1 MFRFDT
7 EERYDET
14 GKSYIHSISAKI
26 TLLAVFI
33 VVVSL
38 VGSMIN
44 ASSKSSDVVE
54 TVNAHYILSLAEMGA
69 QTIGNIPAEIATDEQ
84 FSRVV
89 SDISMKG
96 VDSAYAYLVSAD
108 GTMLYHPTADKIGK
122 TVENPVIKGVVSQ
135 LASGTVPEDAVVEY
149 DFNGAIKY
157 AGYALTPDHMIVVV
171 SADKSDIV
179 EPVNEMIRSMCIT
192 AAITLVVCVIIGYV
206 LSRFICAPLE
216 SLTEIIKNT
225 ANLNFSH
232 NAKSDGLCKRTDE
245 TGFMARELR
254 IMRKNLREMVANI
267 DTASQ
272 QITGNVD
279 GLKQVTETVDHMCS
293 DNSATSQQLA
303 AGMQETAATTVNIN
317 ENVGTMKDE
326 AERLTEMAEKGA
338 DVSNEIM
345 DRAKNL
351 RNKTVTA
358 SSRTMDMYTSVKEK
372 SEKAIEGS
380 KAVEKIN
387 ELTNTIMEI
396 SSQTGL
402 LALNASIE
410 AARAGEA
417 GRGFAVV
424 ATEIGS
430 LADQTSKAIADIG
443 NIVKAVNE
451 AVGNMTEC
459 LGETTEF
466 LETNVIEDYKEFE
479 KVGEQY
485 QEDADVFKSNM
496 NQVKDSMLQLSDLI
510 ESIAQAL
517 SGINDTVG
525 EAAVGVSDIAEKTSG
540 MVEKTGA
547 THDMV
552 SECYSCADNLR
563 EIVGK
568 FVLK

>member
-1 MFRFDT
+1 MKQEKVTF
-7 EERYDET
+7 
-14 GKSYIHSISAKI
+14 IHSISAKI

-44 ASSKSSDVVE
+44 ASSKSRKVVE
-54 TVNAHYILSLAEMGA
+54 NVNSNYILSLAEMGA
-69 QTIGNIPAEIATDEQ
+69 QTIGNVPADIATDEEY
-84 FSRVV
+84 SKI
-89 SDISMKG
+89 ISEINMTG
-96 VDSAYAYLVSAD
+96 VESAYAYLVSED
-108 GTMLYHPTADKIGK
+108 GTMIYHPTADKIGQP
-122 TVENPVIKGVVSQ
+122 VENTVVKEVVSQ
-135 LASGTVPEDAVVEY
+135 LASGTVPENAVVEY
-149 DFNGAIKY
+149 EFNGEIKY
-157 AGYALTPDHMIVVV
+157 AGYALTPDHMIVVIT
-171 SADKSDIV
+171 ADKDEIV
-179 EPVNEMIRSMCIT
+179 KPVNQMIWFMSIT
-192 AAITLVVCVIIGYV
+192 AGITLVVCVIIGYL
-206 LSRFICAPLE
+206 LSRFICTPLE
-216 SLTEIIKNT
+216 HLTEIIKNT
-225 ANLNFSH
+225 ADLNFSH
-232 NAKSDGLCKRTDE
+232 NAKSDDLCKRTDE

-254 IMRKNLREMVANI
+254 VMRRNLREMVANI

-317 ENVGTMKDE
+317 ENVGTMKEE
-326 AERLTEMAEKGA
+326 ADRLTEMAEKGA
-338 DVSNEIM
+338 DVSNEVM

-351 RNKTVTA
+351 CNKTVTA
-358 SSRTMDMYTSVKEK
+358 SNRTMEMYTNVKEK

-459 LGETTEF
+459 LSETTGF
-466 LETNVIEDYKEFE
+466 LETTVLEDYKEFE
-479 KVGEQY
+479 QVGAQY
-485 QEDADVFKSNM
+485 QDDADVFKSNM

-525 EAAVGVSDIAEKTSG
+525 EAAVGVSDIASKTSG

-552 SECYSCADNLR
+552 SECYSCADELR

-568 FVLK
+568 FVLR

>member
-1 MFRFDT
+1 MKQEKVTF
-7 EERYDET
+7 
-14 GKSYIHSISAKI
+14 IHSISAKI

-33 VVVSL
+33 VVVSIG
-38 VGSMIN
+38 GSMLS
-44 ASSKSSDVVE
+44 ASSKSRSVVE
-54 TVNAHYILSLAEMGA
+54 TVNEHYILSLAEMGA
-69 QTIGNIPAEIATDEQ
+69 QTIANIPSEMATEEQ
-84 FSRVV
+84 FSKVV
-89 SDISMKG
+89 SEISMKG

-122 TVENPVIKGVVSQ
+122 SVENSVVKGIVSQ

-149 DFNGAIKY
+149 DFNGEIKY

-171 SADKSDIV
+171 SADKSEIV
-179 EPVNEMIRSMCIT
+179 EPVNQMVRSMSIT
-192 AAITLVVCVIIGYV
+192 AVITLVVCAIIGYL
-206 LSRFICAPLE
+206 LSRFICIPLGH
-216 SLTEIIKNT
+216 LTEIIKNT
-225 ANLNFSH
+225 ADLNFTH
-232 NAKSDGLCKRTDE
+232 NAKSDSLCKRKDE

-254 IMRKNLREMVANI
+254 VMRKNLREMVANI

-317 ENVGTMKDE
+317 ENVGTMKEE
-326 AERLTEMAEKGA
+326 ADRLTEMAEKGA
-338 DVSNEIM
+338 DVSNEVM
-345 DRAKNL
+345 DRAKSL
-351 RNKTVTA
+351 RNKTMTA
-358 SSRTMDMYTSVKEK
+358 SSRTMEMYTSVKEK

-459 LGETTEF
+459 LTETTEF

-479 KVGEQY
+479 QVGEQY
-485 QEDADVFKSNM
+485 QDDADVFKSNM

-525 EAAVGVSDIAEKTSG
+525 EAAVGVSDIASKTSG

-552 SECYSCADNLR
+552 SECYSCADELR
-563 EIVGK
+563 EIVGR
-568 FVLK
+568 FILR

>member
-1 MFRFDT
+1 MIRKKGTMKQEKVTF
-7 EERYDET
+7 
-14 GKSYIHSISAKI
+14 IHSISAKI

-38 VGSMIN
+38 VGSVIN
-44 ASSKSSDVVE
+44 ASSKSRKVVE
-54 TVNAHYILSLAEMGA
+54 NVNSNYILSLAEMGA
-69 QTIGNIPAEIATDEQ
+69 QTIGNIPADIATDEEY
-84 FSRVV
+84 SKI
-89 SDISMKG
+89 ISEINMTG
-96 VDSAYAYLVSAD
+96 VESAYAYLVSED
-108 GTMLYHPTADKIGK
+108 GMMIYHPTADKIGQP
-122 TVENPVIKGVVSQ
+122 VENSVVKEVVSQ

-149 DFNGAIKY
+149 EFNGGIKY
-157 AGYALTPDHMIVVV
+157 AGYALTPDHMIVVIT
-171 SADKSDIV
+171 ADKDEIV
-179 EPVNEMIRSMCIT
+179 APINKMIHSMIGVALIVMVVF
-192 AAITLVVCVIIGYV
+192 AAIGYL
-206 LSRFICAPLE
+206 LSRLICTPLGY
-216 SLTEIIKNT
+216 LTEIIKNT
-225 ANLNFSH
+225 ADLNFTH
-232 NAKSDGLCKRTDE
+232 NAKSDSLCKRTDE

-254 IMRKNLREMVANI
+254 IMRRNLREMVANI

-317 ENVGTMKDE
+317 ENVGTMKEE
-326 AERLTEMAEKGA
+326 ADRLTEMAEKGA
-338 DVSNEIM
+338 DVSNEVM
-345 DRAKNL
+345 DRAKSL
-351 RNKTVTA
+351 RDKTVTA
-358 SSRTMDMYTSVKEK
+358 STRTLEMYTNVKEK

-459 LGETTEF
+459 LSETTGF
-466 LETNVIEDYKEFE
+466 LETAVLEDYKEFE
-479 KVGEQY
+479 QVGAQY

-525 EAAVGVSDIAEKTSG
+525 EAAVGVSDIASKTSG

-547 THDMV
+547 THEMV
-552 SECYSCADNLR
+552 SECYSCADELR